1 MDAAKGR
8 NGHPS
13 CTVRLDKQKSEA
25 GWDRDKVE
33 WHEMIV
39 DEWRRESEAGWDRG
53 SEVEWRR
60 DDEVG
65 RRRDSE
71 VEWRRSSGA
80 G

>member
-1 MDAAKGR
+1 MEKRQDRRSKMKEGERMDAAKGR
-8 NGHPS
+8 NGHPC

-25 GWDRDKVE
+25 GWDRD
-33 WHEMIV
+33 
-39 DEWRRESEAGWDRG
+39 

>member
-1 MDAAKGR
+1 MGEARRSERKDRGGGWEGERMDAAKGR
-8 NGHPS
+8 NGHPC

-25 GWDRDKVE
+25 GWDRD
-33 WHEMIV
+33 
-39 DEWRRESEAGWDRG
+39 